1 MSYSRPAPALRESRT
16 LSAPRG
22 CCIVLRRRSRRAGSL
37 LDIASGLVGLVRAR
51 GGAPGQWN
59 LRLRW
64 MDRSTTSC
72 VSLDQAVLDSCG
84 QLSGVL
90 VGWVEQAVAAMDG
103 FLLTLLCRRGGLR
116 RRLIFGLGAMERRRP
131 RGTTGRK
138 IDHAMVEVQSLY
150 LMKTDKSRVCVY
162 IQ

>member
-1 MSYSRPAPALRESRT
+1 MSYSRPAPALRESRA

-37 LDIASGLVGLVRAR
+37 PAIASGLVGLVRAR

-103 FLLTLLCRRGGLR
+103 LPAHSAVSTWWAAEKAYF
-116 RRLIFGLGAMERRRP
+116 
-131 RGTTGRK
+131 
-138 IDHAMVEVQSLY
+138 
-150 LMKTDKSRVCVY
+150 RVGDDGEEEA
-162 IQ
+162 QGDDGQKD